1 MSYKKKKK
9 KTESVDK
16 NRKGMTDEKAVD
28 EELTGKRISKVIY
41 LLRGVAVCFIPVLQS
56 FISCRCEG
64 GERS

>member
-1 MSYKKKKK
+1 
-9 KTESVDK
+9 
-16 NRKGMTDEKAVD
+16 MTDEKAVD

-56 FISCRCEG
+56 FIYCRCEG